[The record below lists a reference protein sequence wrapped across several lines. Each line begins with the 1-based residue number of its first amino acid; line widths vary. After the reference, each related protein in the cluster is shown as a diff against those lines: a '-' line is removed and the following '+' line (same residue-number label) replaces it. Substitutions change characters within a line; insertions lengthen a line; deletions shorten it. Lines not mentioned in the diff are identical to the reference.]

1 MSQDLQQTP
10 NQPHQFDHNKLST
23 HILLA
28 LAFGLVAGALINL
41 IFPDD
46 GLVQSWVVEGLFNV
60 VGDMFVR
67 FLTMLI
73 VPIVFVSLI
82 SGVASLADPRSLG
95 RVSAKAIGLYLLT
108 TLIAVVLALTGG
120 AIFKTGVSVGAVS
133 DQALEIASAP
143 PFSQVL
149 VEMVPSNPVQAMAE
163 GNMLP
168 IIIFSILLGLSMSF
182 AGEHGRRIS
191 DFFTDMMEVV
201 MKLVGIVMLIA
212 PYGVFA
218 LIAGMAATTGW
229 STFAGLLKYVVL
241 VMAALIVQAAVV
253 YPLLLKLWSG
263 LSPVRFFHHFR
274 DVIAFAFSTASSG
287 ATIPVTLRAVQE
299 RMGVSNRISSFT
311 IPLGATINMDGTA
324 IMQGIAVSFIAQYY
338 GVDLAISQYLMV
350 VFMVV
355 MASIGTAGV
364 PGVGLILL
372 AGVLTQVGLPAEGI
386 AMILGVDRLLDMTRT
401 AVNVTGDAV
410 VTCIVANTEGELDRS
425 RFNETAAAQPPVSGA
440 GG

>member
-82 SGVASLADPRSLG
+82 LVVAFLANPSSLSHFISKPL
-95 RVSAKAIGLYLLT
+95 VLYLLT
-108 TLIAVVLALTGG
+108 TLIALVLSLSGCS
-120 AIFKTGVSVGAVS
+120 IFKTGVSVGAVS
-133 DQALEIASAP
+133 DQALEITSSP
-143 PFSQVL
+143 PFSHVL

-191 DFFTDMMEVV
+191 DFFTAMMEVV
-201 MKLVGIVMLIA
+201 LKLMGIVMLIA
-212 PYGVFA
+212 PYAVFA
-218 LIAGMAATTGW
+218 LIAG
-229 STFAGLLKYVVL
+229 
-241 VMAALIVQAAVV
+241 
-253 YPLLLKLWSG
+253 
-263 LSPVRFFHHFR
+263 LSP
-274 DVIAFAFSTASSG
+274 
-287 ATIPVTLRAVQE
+287 
-299 RMGVSNRISSFT
+299 
-311 IPLGATINMDGTA
+311 
-324 IMQGIAVSFIAQYY
+324 
-338 GVDLAISQYLMV
+338 
-350 VFMVV
+350 
-355 MASIGTAGV
+355 
-364 PGVGLILL
+364 
-372 AGVLTQVGLPAEGI
+372 
-386 AMILGVDRLLDMTRT
+386 
-401 AVNVTGDAV
+401 
-410 VTCIVANTEGELDRS
+410 
-425 RFNETAAAQPPVSGA
+425 
-440 GG
+440 

>member
-1 MSQDLQQTP
+1 MSKNSNQTP
-10 NQPHQFDHNKLST
+10 AQPHQFDHNKLST

-28 LAFGLVAGALINL
+28 LALGLVAGALINL

-82 SGVASLADPRSLG
+82 SGVASLADPKSLG
-95 RVSAKAIGLYLLT
+95 RVSAKAIGLYLFT

-120 AIFKTGVSVGAVS
+120 ALFKTGVSVNTVS
-133 DQALEIASAP
+133 GQALEIASAP

-149 VEMVPSNPVQAMAE
+149 VEMVPSNPVQAMAD

-201 MKLVGIVMLIA
+201 MNLVGIVMLIA

-229 STFAGLLKYVVL
+229 STFAGLLKYVML

-263 LSPVRFFHHFR
+263 LSPVRFYHHFR
-274 DVIAFAFSTASSG
+274 DVVAFAFSTASSG

-324 IMQGIAVSFIAQYY
+324 IMQGIAVSFIAQHY
-338 GVDLAISQYLMV
+338 GVDLTISQYLMV

-410 VTCIVANTEGELDRS
+410 VTCIVANTEGELDRDQ
-425 RFNETAAAQPPVSGA
+425 FNETRSAQPDPGR
-440 GG
+440 